1 MNLDNDRKFYLKVKY
16 YLNEEEFNN
25 FYEYIEHTWLKLD
38 DGEYVKFDFKIWSD
52 INKFNFSNTRNIV
65 LISEFSLDKYIFISN
80 NCCESINKLINNYIQ
95 INTKVRLNQNSI
107 YLSTI

>member
-52 INKFNFSNTRNIV
+52 IN
-65 LISEFSLDKYIFISN
+65 
-80 NCCESINKLINNYIQ
+80 
-95 INTKVRLNQNSI
+95 
-107 YLSTI
+107 